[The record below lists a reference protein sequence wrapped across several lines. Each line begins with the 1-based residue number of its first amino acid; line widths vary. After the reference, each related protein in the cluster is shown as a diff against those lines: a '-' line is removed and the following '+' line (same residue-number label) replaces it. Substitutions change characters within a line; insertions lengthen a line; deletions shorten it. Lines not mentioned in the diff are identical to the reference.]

1 MHNGILFWKR
11 LISFDFTCWFGT
23 LRALCGC
30 FGAGLTSLL
39 IGPVRPVRAKIM
51 DLLEGTAVQAR
62 SIEQSPQSCWH
73 HCRQDSAGHQ
83 VALT

>member
-1 MHNGILFWKR
+1 MAFCSGKGLSR
-11 LISFDFTCWFGT
+11 LILLVG
-23 LRALCGC
+23 LGPYRALCGC